1 MKPNAILIALLA
13 TFPLFAA
20 AAPAGAP
27 VTLKEV
33 AQQAVLNSPEVTS
46 KWHNYKAA
54 EEEIGVARGGF
65 LPRVD
70 LTAGIGRENLKAPPT
85 PGTSD
90 YTRSGYTLSLTQS
103 IFEGFAL
110 G

>member
-1 MKPNAILIALLA
+1 MFFAVSFPVLA
-13 TFPLFAA
+13 QTSL
-20 AAPAGAP
+20 PA
-27 VTLKEV
+27 TLKEV

-70 LTAGIGRENLKAPPT
+70 LTAGGGRETLQQPPLRDRN
-85 PGTSD
+85 D
-90 YTRSGYTLSLTQS
+90 YSRSSYLLSLNQML
-103 IFEGFAL
+103 FDGFATHNEVRRL
-110 G
+110 